1 MKKHQPRSASPID
14 KYIGERLRAGRNAA
28 NLSQTELGA
37 TLSISFQQVQKYERG
52 VNRISCSALVQMA
65 AALKLEVG
73 WFFEGCPG
81 LLHVSKNN
89 SAALS
94 VTQFFQEPG
103 AASLAE
109 HFVRLEPKYR
119 HIIRQL
125 ASSL

>member
-1 MKKHQPRSASPID
+1 MKKHEPRSINSVD
-14 KYIGERLRAGRNAA
+14 KYIGERVRAGRNAA

-37 TLSISFQQVQKYERG
+37 ALNISFQQIQKYERG
-52 VNRISCSALVQMA
+52 VNRVTCSKLVQIA
-65 AALKLEVG
+65 AALRLDVG

-94 VTQFFQEPG
+94 VTQFFQELG
-103 AASLAE
+103 AAFLAE

-119 HIIRQL
+119 HIVRQL